1 MIDTVRLA
9 SSSVSE
15 ATIKQVEQ
23 FMERRSCVHL
33 GTGELSY
40 EFTSGGLLGSW
51 DSRVSVQVEREEWK
65 HITTAGM
72 ILNTRSERR
81 VRGCTSKVAC
91 EPYLVIEGSIHK
103 AMLGHNI
110 FGGPIDFA
118 TSCAWFI
125 DELSQRMGVEL
136 PSVASWRVL
145 RADWAEV
152 FDLGSFEAVQEF
164 IGALNSAEF
173 PRRTVIRHGS
183 ESLYAPG
190 RTTTIKAYH
199 KGVEFSVHDWKRLKH
214 FLDYPDLVTLQEQAN
229 CILRLETSIKAKK
242 LADDFKGTKPSVLEV
257 TREYLERVHDREVAR
272 LLKEGKS
279 QMETVRTHKEVS
291 RRLHETYSENPQL
304 ANLLF
309 GTWLQLATLGET
321 EVKVN
326 MSPRTYYRQ
335 RKQLSDAGVSWQT
348 TDVYVSKHSAI
359 PVGFSPVR
367 HDPRR
372 LTDEAIN
379 VQSMLRQAYQKFA

>member
-9 SSSVSE
+9 SSPVSE

-51 DSRVSVQVEREEWK
+51 DSRVSVQVEREEWT
-65 HITTAGM
+65 HVVTAGM
-72 ILNTRSERR
+72 IMNTSSGSR

-103 AMLGHNI
+103 AMLGHNVY
-110 FGGPIDFA
+110 GGPIDFPS
-118 TSCAWFI
+118 SCAWFVG
-125 DELSQRMGVEL
+125 ELARRMGVEL
-136 PSVASWRVL
+136 PSVALWRVL
-145 RADWAEV
+145 RADWAEC

-164 IGALNSAEF
+164 IGGLNSAEF
-173 PRRTVIRHGS
+173 PRRTVVRHGS

-190 RTTTIKAYH
+190 RTTTVKAYH
-199 KGVEFSVHDWKRLKH
+199 KGVEFSAHDWKRLKH
-214 FLDYPDLVTLQEQAN
+214 HLDHAELVMLQERAN

-242 LADDFKGTKPSVLEV
+242 LVDDFKGIKPPVVEV
-257 TREYLERVHDREVAR
+257 TQGYLERVHDREVAR
-272 LLKEGKS
+272 LLKEGKTA
-279 QMETVRTHKEVS
+279 MDTVRTHKEVS
-291 RRLHETYSENPQL
+291 RRLHETYSENTQL

-309 GTWLQLATLGET
+309 GTWLQLATLGES

-359 PVGFSPVR
+359 PAGFSPVR
-367 HDPRR
+367 QDPRR
-372 LTDEAIN
+372 LTDESME
-379 VQSMLRQAYQKFA
+379 VCSMLRPYQKFA